1 MIGAVRSFL
10 FNISFYSFT
19 IISASIAV
27 FTSLL
32 LGTRAM
38 RAMFWLWCNG
48 TMFLVRWVL
57 GAKVEIRGREH
68 IGPETALLVAKHQS
82 EMDIAIMGT
91 VFPNYGAIAMQEL
104 DNYPLVGRI
113 VAQLGHI
120 KVKVEGPRQ
129 NQLPDVLEGAKR
141 VHDEGRPTLIY
152 PEGTL
157 MRPGKKMR
165 YRAGAWHI
173 YNELGVAAVPV
184 AKSLSLAWPRRDW
197 RKFPVRCA
205 MEFLEPIPP
214 GLGKQEFM
222 QILEDRIETGS
233 NALIR
238 EFASAEQ
245 LETITFDYETDG
257 GSWST
262 NGMRDVIAKEPIS
275 E

>member
-1 MIGAVRSFL
+1 MGAVRSFL
-10 FNISFYSFT
+10 FNLCFYSFT
-19 IISASIAV
+19 LFSAAGAV
-27 FTSLL
+27 FASLI

-38 RAMFWLWCNG
+38 QAMFRLWCNG

-57 GAKVEIRGREH
+57 GARVEIRGREH
-68 IGPETALLVAKHQS
+68 IGPDTALLVAKHQS
-82 EMDIAIMGT
+82 EMDIAVMGT

-113 VAQLGHI
+113 VTQLGHI
-120 KVKVEGPRQ
+120 KVKVEGVRQ
-129 NQLPDVLEGAKR
+129 NQLPQVLEGAQR
-141 VHDEGRPTLIY
+141 VHDEGRPILIY

-173 YNELGVAAVPV
+173 YNELGVSAVPV

-197 RKFPVRCA
+197 RKFPRPCA

-222 QILEDRIETGS
+222 QLLEDRIEIGS

-238 EFASAEQ
+238 EFASTEE
-245 LETITFDYETDG
+245 LEAITFDYENDG
-257 GSWST
+257 GSWSAD
-262 NGMRDVIAKEPIS
+262 RS
-275 E
+275 SR